1 MSHKFLAGA
10 GLLVLAGWGVSG
22 LAVAGSDI
30 KQVDL
35 TLRILVDGPPPCSVK
50 GSAVEFGNVVINRI
64 DGTNYQQDAKYTL
77 NCGNKVSDDLR
88 MQLKGNTA
96 VINGETVLSTD
107 IAGLGVRIENA
118 ADNSLFAVGENNPCG
133 GLFHNLTA
141 IHNDNVIRH
150 FVDHAEIVR
159 NKDYRRAVFA
169 LQVVHQTQNLRLNRN
184 VESRGR
190 FVGDKNFRSAS
201 QSHCYHNALTHTAR

>member
-1 MSHKFLAGA
+1 MSHKFVAGA
-10 GLLVLAGWGVSG
+10 GLLVLAGWGISG

-50 GSAVEFGNVVINRI
+50 GSAVKFGNVIINRI

-107 IAGLGVRIENA
+107 IAGLG
-118 ADNSLFAVGENNPCG
+118 CG
-133 GLFHNLTA
+133 
-141 IHNDNVIRH
+141 
-150 FVDHAEIVR
+150 
-159 NKDYRRAVFA
+159 
-169 LQVVHQTQNLRLNRN
+169 
-184 VESRGR
+184 
-190 FVGDKNFRSAS
+190 
-201 QSHCYHNALTHTAR
+201 

>member
-1 MSHKFLAGA
+1 MIHKFLAGA

-107 IAGLGVRIENA
+107 IAGLPWTSSAPVRLPLGVIYRA
-118 ADNSLFAVGENNPCG
+118 GATCG
-133 GLFHNLTA
+133 GF
-141 IHNDNVIRH
+141 
-150 FVDHAEIVR
+150 
-159 NKDYRRAVFA
+159 
-169 LQVVHQTQNLRLNRN
+169 
-184 VESRGR
+184 RG
-190 FVGDKNFRSAS
+190 S
-201 QSHCYHNALTHTAR
+201 

>member
-88 MQLKGNTA
+88 MQLQGPTS
-96 VINGETVLSTD
+96 VINGETVLNTGIDGFGIRIQNATNDSLITVGSSAWLPFSID
-107 IAGLGVRIENA
+107 NQPTLEAVPVKQNGV
-118 ADNSLFAVGENNPCG
+118 SLVSSAFSA
-133 GLFHNLTA
+133 TA
-141 IHNDNVIRH
+141 TMV
-150 FVDHAEIVR
+150 VD
-159 NKDYRRAVFA
+159 Y
-169 LQVVHQTQNLRLNRN
+169 Q
-184 VESRGR
+184 
-190 FVGDKNFRSAS
+190 
-201 QSHCYHNALTHTAR
+201 

>member
-1 MSHKFLAGA
+1 MSHKFVAGA
-10 GLLVLAGWGVSG
+10 GLLVLAGWGISG

-50 GSAVEFGNVVINRI
+50 GSAVKFGNVIINRI

-77 NCGNKVSDDLR
+77 NCGNKVSYDLR

-118 ADNSLFAVGENNPCG
+118 TSVSRAIRWARWKAFRNAIGAKALDWFG
-133 GLFHNLTA
+133 G
-141 IHNDNVIRH
+141 
-150 FVDHAEIVR
+150 
-159 NKDYRRAVFA
+159 RAGTFGG
-169 LQVVHQTQNLRLNRN
+169 NR
-184 VESRGR
+184 
-190 FVGDKNFRSAS
+190 
-201 QSHCYHNALTHTAR
+201 